1 MQIVVI
7 SKKSKRTQDLLDHLS
22 EYDVEWVSHKGV
34 VESTL
39 SRVQPDWVFVYH
51 WSYIIPE
58 SIYSKYRCV
67 AFHTGNLPEDRG
79 GSPIQN
85 QILKG
90 KTFSKVNAI
99 VVQDPV
105 DSGAVYGS
113 KSISLQGNL
122 YDIWNSVTE
131 AAKKLIGDILK
142 YDIEPIP
149 QSGNSATFKRKKDNV
164 LQPTSLDSMY
174 DQIRMLDGEDYP
186 ATHLI
191 VGDYKFD
198 FSRAKMQGSQ
208 ILADVKIYK
217 HVD

>member
-1 MQIVVI
+1 MKIVLI

-22 EYDVEWVSHKGV
+22 GYNIEWVSHKGV
-34 VESTL
+34 LESTL
-39 SRVQPDWVFVYH
+39 NRVQPDWVFVYH

-85 QILKG
+85 QILRG

-113 KSISLQGNL
+113 KSISLQGSL
-122 YDIWNSVTE
+122 YDIWNAVAE

-149 QSGNSATFKRKKDNV
+149 QTGESTTFKRKKDNI
-164 LQPTSLDSMY
+164 LQPTSLGSIY
-174 DQIRMLDGEDYP
+174 DQIRMLDGEGYP
-186 ATHLI
+186 KTHLI

-198 FSRAKMQGSQ
+198 FSRAKIQEDSV
-208 ILADVKIYK
+208 LADVKIYK
-217 HVD
+217 NEN

>member
-1 MQIVVI
+1 MRIVVV
-7 SKKSKRTQDLLDHLS
+7 SKKSKRTQDLLDYLS
-22 EYDVEWVSHKGV
+22 EYNVEWVSHRGV
-34 VESTL
+34 LESSL
-39 SRVQPDWVFVYH
+39 DRIQPDWVFVYH

-67 AFHTGNLPEDRG
+67 AFHTGNLPDDRG

-85 QILKG
+85 QIIKG

-113 KSISLQGNL
+113 KSISLQGSL
-122 YDIWNSVTE
+122 YDIWNAITE
-131 AAKKLIGDILK
+131 AAKKLIDDILN
-142 YDIEPIP
+142 YDIEPVP
-149 QSGNSATFKRKKDNV
+149 QSGPSSTFKRKKDNT
-164 LQPTSLDSMY
+164 LQPTSIESIY

-186 ATHLI
+186 STHLI

-198 FSRAKMQGSQ
+198 FSRAKMQEGV

-217 HVD
+217 V